1 MNKLTTIL
9 IVAFCM
15 GLLFSC
21 TENKTS
27 TPKKNNNTTEENS
40 VAIPMHGTKENSSS
54 STNQRFEM
62 NEELKQSIQ
71 QEKSNSN

>member
-9 IVAFCM
+9 LFAFSIS
-15 GLLFSC
+15 LLSSC

-27 TPKKNNNTTEENS
+27 SSKKENTTNENS

-62 NEELKQSIQ
+62 NDELKQSIQ
-71 QEKSNSN
+71 QEKNNSN